1 MTAIQAPA
9 AHAGGE
15 SLIAYLTAWAASA
28 PDAAER
34 AAVAKCVG
42 VLAEAGAAIAEAIL
56 RGPLQGSLGAEIGV
70 ANADGDKQRALD
82 VLADQK
88 IVTALKSA
96 DVAYYASEEEEAIL
110 TLNAGG
116 ALAVAVDPL
125 DGSSNIDANISVGT
139 IFSVFPASAGGATES
154 FFRPGR
160 EQLAGGY
167 IVYGPHVA
175 LVFTLGAGVAHFVL
189 DPADK
194 VFKLVADG
202 VRIAPSTREYAINAS
217 NYRHWI
223 PPIRTFVDDCVA
235 GAQGPHGK
243 DFNMRWVASLVAETH
258 RIFVRGGVFLYPADE
273 RKGYEQGRLRLLYE
287 ANPIAF
293 VVEQAGGGAID
304 GFNRILDKQ
313 ASTLHQRTPLIFGSA
328 EKVNRI
334 NSYYTDVHFERTP
347 SPLFGQRGLFHA

>member
-1 MTAIQAPA
+1 MTAHHAPA
-9 AHAGGE
+9 RHAGGE
-15 SLIAYLTAWAASA
+15 SLDAYLTAWAGA
-28 PDAAER
+28 DVNR
-34 AAVAKCVG
+34 AKLAKCIAA
-42 VLAEAGAAIAEAIL
+42 LAEAGAAITEAVV
-56 RGPLQGSLGAEIGV
+56 RGPLEGSLGVEIGA

-82 VLADQK
+82 VLADRK
-88 IVTALKSA
+88 IIAGLKTA

-110 TLNAGG
+110 TLNASG

-139 IFSVFPASAGGATES
+139 IFSVFPASPAGATAS
-154 FFRPGR
+154 FFRPGH

-175 LVFTLGAGVAHFVL
+175 LVFTLGEGVAQFVL
-189 DPADK
+189 DPVDET
-194 VFKLVADG
+194 FKLVADG
-202 VRIAPSTREYAINAS
+202 VKIVPSTREYAINAS

-223 PPIRTFVDDCVA
+223 PPIRTFIDDCVS

-273 RKGYEQGRLRLLYE
+273 RKGYEHGRLRLLYE

-293 VVEQAGGGAID
+293 LVEQAGGAATD
-304 GFNRILDKQ
+304 GFLRILDKT
-313 ASTLHQRTPLIFGSA
+313 ASTLHQRTPLIFGSI

-334 NSYYTDVHFERTP
+334 ADYYTNVHFESTP
-347 SPLFGQRGLFHA
+347 SPLFGERGLFHA